1 MDYGMPDRR
10 RTKNDKK
17 VKGRFNK
24 YKKGGRH
31 RSDNIKIINNQG
43 ANF

>member
-17 VKGRFNK
+17 AKGRYNK

-31 RSDNIKIINNQG
+31 RSDNIKIVNEKI
-43 ANF
+43 